1 MDAELM
7 LLGTENAEEEEE
19 SAGSDSDAAF
29 ATAIPV
35 AHHKLTGNAH
45 VDGIIRDGEVQLAY
59 KERRIRVSDANS
71 QLHDLEPTNLH
82 SYCFVSDK
90 VANVYHWLEW
100 VVDRNMPLSEGPP
113 THAFDVAS
121 QAHLPKTLR
130 KYLAAT
136 TKAVEKA
143 MAAVIPPD
151 FGAMIDGWT
160 CFGEHY
166 VAVIAIF

>member
-1 MDAELM
+1 MSRLKPI
-7 LLGTENAEEEEE
+7 
-19 SAGSDSDAAF
+19 SS
-29 ATAIPV
+29 
-35 AHHKLTGNAH
+35 
-45 VDGIIRDGEVQLAY
+45 
-59 KERRIRVSDANS
+59 
-71 QLHDLEPTNLH
+71 
-82 SYCFVSDK
+82 
-90 VANVYHWLEW
+90 
-100 VVDRNMPLSEGPP
+100 
-113 THAFDVAS
+113 
-121 QAHLPKTLR
+121 KTLR

>member
-1 MDAELM
+1 MPK
-7 LLGTENAEEEEE
+7 N
-19 SAGSDSDAAF
+19 SDICRACFSSRPDF
-29 ATAIPV
+29 YFKCKYCGV
-35 AHHKLTGNAH
+35 
-45 VDGIIRDGEVQLAY
+45 
-59 KERRIRVSDANS
+59 
-71 QLHDLEPTNLH
+71 LHDLEPTNLH